1 MVNSNLVELY
11 LDKHTLER
19 SSDGNQKT
27 SSSKT
32 ILDAMASKLLSNN
45 QPKSAAGQDADLV
58 KDLVN
63 DLVTSLNKANGNL
76 DELPM
81 NGSPPTSEHDE
92 QDKDSINNDDVS
104 HDEDDALHDEDDDD
118 DLMHSDLKQQQQ
130 LNNELMHHN
139 GRNSIS
145 SGTSSIDDR
154 SDDDDDEDEVRQPSV
169 EHERIQEYLN
179 RKDTAV
185 VYPVDVSELTNQTS
199 LNELSINKLTNNSLS
214 DQQPIKRKKTCKYSK
229 ECSTPSSS
237 SPSSS
242 FAS

>member
-11 LDKHTLER
+11 LDKHTLDR
-19 SSDGNQKT
+19 SSDGNQKN

-58 KDLVN
+58 N
-63 DLVTSLNKANGNL
+63 DLVKSLNKANGNL

-104 HDEDDALHDEDDDD
+104 HDEDDALHDEDDED
-118 DLMHSDLKQQQQ
+118 DLMHSDLKQQQQQ

-229 ECSTPSSS
+229 ECSTSSS
-237 SPSSS
+237 SASSSS